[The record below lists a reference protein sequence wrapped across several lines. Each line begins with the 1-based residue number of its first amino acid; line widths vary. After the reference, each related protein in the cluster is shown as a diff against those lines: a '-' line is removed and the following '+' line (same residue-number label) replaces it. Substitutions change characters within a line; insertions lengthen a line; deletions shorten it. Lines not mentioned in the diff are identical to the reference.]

1 MTRGDLQ
8 NRIQLILDAV
18 YRANIA
24 AAQSLD
30 PGLNAVTE
38 LIDAEE
44 IIRDVIHDFESEG
57 VTIA

>member
-18 YRANIA
+18 YRANRA
-24 AAQSLD
+24 AAQSPD
-30 PGLNAVTE
+30 PGLNAVNE

-44 IIRDVIHDFESEG
+44 MIRDVINDFESEG
-57 VTIA
+57 VTVI